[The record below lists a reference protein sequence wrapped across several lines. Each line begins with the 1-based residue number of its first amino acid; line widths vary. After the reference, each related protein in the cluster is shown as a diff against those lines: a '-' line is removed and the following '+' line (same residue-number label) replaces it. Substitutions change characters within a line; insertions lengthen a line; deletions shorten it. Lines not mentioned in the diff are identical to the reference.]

1 VSASTAAPPD
11 VRADLAAVVVQ
22 YGHAD
27 ETRATVTA
35 VLAMTPRPRRIV
47 VVDNASPDGAG
58 ASIAPWCEAHAVEFL
73 PLASNAG
80 YAGGANAGV
89 RLALADPAVQWVAY
103 CNNDVIL
110 EPAYFGALL
119 EALEHEGGAA
129 GSGVLHARRGGLDW
143 AGGHFVAWRALAVSE
158 TVDPGREAPPRRT
171 TFVTACAMV
180 VHRRA
185 LDIVGLLPEAYAPG
199 YSEDAELSWRL
210 EAAGLTQ
217 WVVPAA
223 RGVHGIA
230 TSFGNDGVRPQ
241 VLEWIVRNRLWWA
254 RRNLSGVTRVAAVAY
269 QLATKPARSVAELLR
284 GNPAHA
290 RAVWR
295 GFWQGLTAP
304 PDASASFPPT
314 MTRPA
319 R

>member
-1 VSASTAAPPD
+1 MTSPDPRD
-11 VRADLAAVVVQ
+11 VRHDLAAIVVQ

-27 ETRATVTA
+27 ETIATVTA
-35 VLAMTPRPRRIV
+35 MLAMSPRPRRIV
-47 VVDNASPDGAG
+47 VVDNASPDGAS
-58 ASIAPWCEAHAVEFL
+58 AVIAQWCAAHDVEFL
-73 PLASNAG
+73 PLAANAG

-89 RLALADPAVQWVAY
+89 RLALADAGIAWVAY

-110 EPAYFGALL
+110 APSYFGALL
-119 EALEHEGGAA
+119 DALERAKGAA

-143 AGGHFVAWRALAVSE
+143 AGGHFVPWRALAVSE
-158 TVDPGREAPPRRT
+158 TADPGLEAAPRRT

-180 VHRRA
+180 VRRDA
-185 LDIVGLLPEAYAPG
+185 LATVGLLPEAYAPG

-210 EAAGLTQ
+210 ERAGLTQ

-230 TSFGNDGVRPQ
+230 TSFGNDGIRPA
-241 VLEWIVRNRLWWA
+241 VLEVIVRNRLWWA
-254 RRNLSGVTRVAAVAY
+254 RRNLGPVERTLALAYAA
-269 QLATKPARSVAELLR
+269 ATKPARGMMEVLR
-284 GNPAHA
+284 GRPAHA

-295 GFWQGLTAP
+295 GWWHGATAM
-304 PDASASFPPT
+304 PDASRAT
-314 MTRPA
+314 TVR